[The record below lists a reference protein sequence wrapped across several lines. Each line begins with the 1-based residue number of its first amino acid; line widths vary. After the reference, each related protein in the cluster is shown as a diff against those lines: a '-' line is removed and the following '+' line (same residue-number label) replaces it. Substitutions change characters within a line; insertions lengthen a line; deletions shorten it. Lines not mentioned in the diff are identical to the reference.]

1 MTVDEKEYM
10 EINPL
15 VSNKMILNQIE
26 GADENFFLEA
36 SDLEN
41 HEGVVAICQN
51 QFIQILVN
59 ESIKSK
65 KDVTTCLEMIK
76 IVVKGL

>member
-10 EINPL
+10 GINPL

-26 GADENFFLEA
+26 GADENFFLEV

-41 HEGVVAICQN
+41 HEEVVAICQN
-51 QFIQILVN
+51 QFMRILVN